1 MTYERFSNPKA
12 SHSWECT
19 EQGHPEEHR
28 CRTRPVPGCP
38 TSPQPS
44 CHLHGAVLHNPPA
57 AHCTIGTIFI
67 AFLLV
72 AGSTQ
77 LCRVEALLVLL
88 CRTVQ
93 PLVPVPCFCLSSHPG
108 VQGRD
113 VGPVLAGDDHRHEL
127 SLAPTCRDQP
137 GGELRCQGWCF
148 APPQA
153 HPRAVES
160 TALCPS
166 SAELGSP
173 SPGLLCRGT
182 AAAYPEQQFLMGL
195 LWIEQFSAQL
205 LQFIRGDKLV

>member
-77 LCRVEALLVLL
+77 LCRVEVLLVLL

-113 VGPVLAGDDHRHEL
+113 VGPVLTGDDHRHEL

-137 GGELRCQGWCF
+137 GGELRCQGRCF
-148 APPQA
+148 
-153 HPRAVES
+153 
-160 TALCPS
+160 CPS
-166 SAELGSP
+166 SGSP
-173 SPGLLCRGT
+173 QSSGEHCTVPIQCRTGEPLAWPAVLGHRCCLPRAAIPHGLAVDRAIFCTIAPVYSG
-182 AAAYPEQQFLMGL
+182 
-195 LWIEQFSAQL
+195 
-205 LQFIRGDKLV
+205 